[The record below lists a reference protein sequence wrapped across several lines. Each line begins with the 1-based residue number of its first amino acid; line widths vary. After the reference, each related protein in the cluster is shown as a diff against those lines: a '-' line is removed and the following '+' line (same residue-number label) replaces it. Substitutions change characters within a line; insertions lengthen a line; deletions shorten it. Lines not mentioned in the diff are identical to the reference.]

1 MSIYQDKFTVLIQG
15 PVNQSSYQNI
25 DNYLKYGKVVISYW
39 NNEGC
44 FTKKPPKLANVSAY
58 GYPLP
63 DINKT
68 VGALKDSTFY
78 YAICSMYNGLKHVDT
93 EYVVKTRSDEFY
105 EDLTPFIDKF
115 LENEENIVCGNIF
128 VRKDIAYHIGDHIFV
143 CKTQTILN
151 AVTML
156 KNFYEQKVD
165 ESSGVPK
172 IIRCPY
178 WAIQKNSCAE
188 VILAKAI
195 LKAKKVKMN
204 KDWKDI
210 FVENFYVVDIN
221 LTKRFLACWQ
231 HAGKKYSNQFIN
243 QHGVQ
248 CMEDFING
256 CGS

>member
-1 MSIYQDKFTVLIQG
+1 MLTYQDKFTVLIQG
-15 PVNQSSYQNI
+15 PVNETSYQNI

-39 NNEGC
+39 NDEAHV
-44 FTKKPPKLANVSAY
+44 KVPSKLANVSAC

-68 VGALKDSTFY
+68 VGVLKDSTFY

-128 VRKDIAYHIGDHIFV
+128 VRKDMAYHIGDHIFV

-165 ESSGVPK
+165 ESSRVPK
-172 IIRCPY
+172 VASCPD
-178 WAIQKNSCAE
+178 WAIQGKFSAE
-188 VILAKAI
+188 SILAKA
-195 LKAKKVKMN
+195 LLESKKAKMN
-204 KDWKDI
+204 KNWKDV
-210 FVENFYVVDIN
+210 FVENFYIVDIN

-231 HAGKKYSNQFIN
+231 HAGKKYSNQFN
-243 QHGVQ
+243 NHHGVQ
-248 CMEDFING
+248 CMEDYLNG
-256 CGS
+256 C